1 MIKLVGL
8 HHTIPQVDLVAHIE
22 SSHTA
27 ASITNVET
35 QNTSKDIMDGID
47 SKQDRVL
54 MEKMKKFSSASQEL
68 RKSSRTSPE
77 NIKRE
82 VLEGGRVK
90 GLAVRKFGPALG
102 MHLSKEE
109 AWKLATKSKRNE
121 EGEAGPRRK
130 ELTSTT
136 SVSKK
141 PELRSNSEAA
151 PLNELKKKLK
161 VTNPSTV
168 EKKLNQTTSP
178 KPNSST
184 VEKRL
189 NLTTSPNTNTSKGE
203 KKSNQTSSP
212 KTTTLTGKKKSKLN
226 KHKSLHI
233 DRSRGPDKELAG
245 ATDDPGSGTTCPL
258 CKKEF
263 PKNGPMRRHFED
275 IHQPGE
281 YPCPGEGCGK
291 VYYITMNTS

>member
-1 MIKLVGL
+1 MFD
-8 HHTIPQVDLVAHIE
+8 HTLPQVDLIAHID

-35 QNTSKDIMDGID
+35 QNTSNDILDSID
-47 SKQDRVL
+47 SKQDRLL
-54 MEKMKKFSSASQEL
+54 MEKMNEFSSAIQEL
-68 RKSSRTSPE
+68 RKSSRMSPE
-77 NIKRE
+77 NIKKE

-109 AWKLATKSKRNE
+109 AWKLAMKSKRTD
-121 EGEAGPRRK
+121 EGEPGPRRK

-136 SVSKK
+136 PVSIR
-141 PELRSNSEAA
+141 PELRSNREAA

-161 VTNPSTV
+161 LTTPSTAEKKLNKTTSPKSNPSTK
-168 EKKLNQTTSP
+168 ENKLNQTTSP
-178 KPNSST
+178 KSNNS
-184 VEKRL
+184 KDHKKL
-189 NLTTSPNTNTSKGE
+189 NR
-203 KKSNQTSSP
+203 TSSP
-212 KTTTLTGKKKSKLN
+212 KTTSLTGKEKSKLN
-226 KHKSLHI
+226 KNKSIHI

-245 ATDDPGSGTTCPL
+245 ATDHPGSGTTCPL
-258 CKKEF
+258 CQKEF
-263 PKNGPMRRHFED
+263 SQNGKMKRHFED

-291 VYYITMNTS
+291 VS

>member
-1 MIKLVGL
+1 M
-8 HHTIPQVDLVAHIE
+8 DLIAHIE

-47 SKQDRVL
+47 SKQDRAL
-54 MEKMKKFSSASQEL
+54 MEKMKKFSSAGKEL

-77 NIKRE
+77 TIKKE

-102 MHLSKEE
+102 MHLSKED
-109 AWKLATKSKRNE
+109 AWKLATKSKRPE
-121 EGEAGPRRK
+121 EGEAGPKRK

-136 SVSKK
+136 PVSKK
-141 PELRSNSEAA
+141 AELRSNSDAA

-161 VTNPSTV
+161 LTTPSTV
-168 EKKLNQTTSP
+168 EKKLNQTNSPKANASKVDKKLNQTTSP
-178 KPNSST
+178 KSNIST
-184 VEKRL
+184 GEKRL
-189 NLTTSPNTNTSKGE
+189 N
-203 KKSNQTSSP
+203 QTISP
-212 KTTTLTGKKKSKLN
+212 KSTHLTGKKKSKIN
-226 KHKSLHI
+226 KLKSIHI

-245 ATDDPGSGTTCPL
+245 ANDDPGSGTTCPL

-275 IHQPGE
+275 IHQPGSTPALE
-281 YPCPGEGCGK
+281 RDVERL
-291 VYYITMNTS
+291 VALFFTL

>member
-1 MIKLVGL
+1 M
-8 HHTIPQVDLVAHIE
+8 DLLAHID

-35 QNTSKDIMDGID
+35 QNTSNDILDGID
-47 SKQDRVL
+47 SKQDRL
-54 MEKMKKFSSASQEL
+54 IIENMKKFTSASQQL

-77 NIKRE
+77 NIKKE

-90 GLAVRKFGPALG
+90 GQKVRKFGPALG
-102 MHLSKEE
+102 LHLSKEE
-109 AWKLATKSKRNE
+109 AWQLATKSKRTD

-136 SVSKK
+136 PVSKR

-161 VTNPSTV
+161 LTTPSPAEKKLTQTPSPKSNPSME
-168 EKKLNQTTSP
+168 EKNLNQTTSP
-178 KPNSST
+178 KSN
-184 VEKRL
+184 
-189 NLTTSPNTNTSKGE
+189 NSKGE
-203 KKSNQTSSP
+203 KKLNQTSCS
-212 KTTTLTGKKKSKLN
+212 KTTPLTGKKKSKLN
-226 KHKSLHI
+226 QSKSIHI
-233 DRSRGPDKELAG
+233 NRSRGPDKELAG
-245 ATDDPGSGTTCPL
+245 ATDDPGSGITCPL

-263 PKNGPMRRHFED
+263 PNNGKMKRHFED

-281 YPCPGEGCGK
+281 YPCPGAGCGK
-291 VYYITMNTS
+291 VCSIILTSIL